1 MTQKEYEDQCIR
13 KIFDIVYGLDE
24 LDITN
29 LEKYQF
35 IITLQNKCN
44 LIFDSIIRP
53 YDDAVRKAVEDHEN
67 H

>member
-1 MTQKEYEDQCIR
+1 MTQKEYADQCIR
-13 KIFDIVYGLDE
+13 KIFEIVYGVDE

-53 YDDAVRKAVEDHEN
+53 YDEAVRKAAENEN